1 MQDSDK
7 KKQDAAA
14 KEQAME
20 AARQLFKQVPVK
32 QIKSKDDL
40 NEFFDKD

>member
-1 MQDSDK
+1 MKDSD
-7 KKQDAAA
+7 KKQDAATKA
-14 KEQAME
+14 EAME
-20 AARQLFKQVPVK
+20 AVRQLFRQVPVK